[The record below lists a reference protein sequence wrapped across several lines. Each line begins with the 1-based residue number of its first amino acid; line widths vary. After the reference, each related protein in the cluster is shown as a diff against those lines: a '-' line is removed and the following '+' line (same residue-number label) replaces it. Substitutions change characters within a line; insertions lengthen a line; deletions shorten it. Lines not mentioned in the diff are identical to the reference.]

1 MDKFLKINLF
11 NKILAIIVFAS
22 VLFSFFL
29 EFFLNLIP
37 CKLCLYQRHL
47 WLFLLLAC
55 IINLKQSS
63 KSRYIEMIITITL
76 CAIITLSFY
85 HSGIEFGFFNNI
97 ISCTSEN
104 NETVNSIE
112 ELDFLIRNTKNMDCA
127 FPKFKIFN
135 LSLSNLS
142 FLFSTSLL
150 LFCLKKYNRN
160 IFKQYV
166 KNKN

>member
-11 NKILAIIVFAS
+11 NKVLAIIVATS

-37 CKLCLYQRHL
+37 CKLCLYQRYL

-55 IINLKQSS
+55 ILNIKQSS
-63 KSRYIEMIITITL
+63 KSRYIEIIITITL

-104 NETVNSIE
+104 NETANSIE

-150 LFCLKKYNRN
+150 LLCLKKYNRS
-160 IFKQYV
+160 IFK
-166 KNKN
+166 

>member
-11 NKILAIIVFAS
+11 NKFLAIIVFAS

-37 CKLCLYQRHL
+37 CKLCLYQRYL

-63 KSRYIEMIITITL
+63 KSRYIETIIIITL

-142 FLFSTSLL
+142 FLFSFSLL
-150 LFCLKKYNRN
+150 LLCLKRYNKN
-160 IFKQYV
+160 IFK
-166 KNKN
+166 

>member
-37 CKLCLYQRHL
+37 CKLCLYQRYL

-104 NETVNSIE
+104 NKTVNSIE

-127 FPKFKIFN
+127 FPKFKVFN

-160 IFKQYV
+160 IFK
-166 KNKN
+166 

>member
-1 MDKFLKINLF
+1 MDKFLIINLF

-37 CKLCLYQRHL
+37 CKLCLYQRYL

-63 KSRYIEMIITITL
+63 KSRYIEIIITITL

-160 IFKQYV
+160 IFK
-166 KNKN
+166 

>member
-37 CKLCLYQRHL
+37 CKLCLYQRYL

-63 KSRYIEMIITITL
+63 KSRYIEIIITITL

-112 ELDFLIRNTKNMDCA
+112 DLDFLIRNTKNMDCA

-160 IFKQYV
+160 IFK
-166 KNKN
+166 

>member
-37 CKLCLYQRHL
+37 CKLCLYQRYL

-63 KSRYIEMIITITL
+63 KSRYIEIIITITL
-76 CAIITLSFY
+76 FAIITLSFY

-127 FPKFKIFN
+127 FPKFKVFN

-150 LFCLKKYNRN
+150 LFCLKKYNGN
-160 IFKQYV
+160 IFK
-166 KNKN
+166 

>member
-11 NKILAIIVFAS
+11 NKILAIIVFVS

-29 EFFLNLIP
+29 EFFLDLIP
-37 CKLCLYQRHL
+37 CKLCLYQRYL
-47 WLFLLLAC
+47 WLLLLLAC
-55 IINLKQSS
+55 VLNIKQSS
-63 KSRYIEMIITITL
+63 KSKYIEIIITIIL

-104 NETVNSIE
+104 NETANSIE

-142 FLFSTSLL
+142 FLFSASLL

-160 IFKQYV
+160 IFK
-166 KNKN
+166 

>member
-37 CKLCLYQRHL
+37 CKLCLYQRYL

-104 NETVNSIE
+104 NKTANSIE

-160 IFKQYV
+160 IFK
-166 KNKN
+166 

>member
-37 CKLCLYQRHL
+37 CKLCLYQRYL

-112 ELDFLIRNTKNMDCA
+112 ELDFLIRNTKNIDCA

-160 IFKQYV
+160 IFK
-166 KNKN
+166 

>member
-11 NKILAIIVFAS
+11 NKVLAIIVFAS

-37 CKLCLYQRHL
+37 CKLCLYQRYL

-55 IINLKQSS
+55 IFNIKESS
-63 KSRYIEMIITITL
+63 KSKYIEIIITITL
-76 CAIITLSFY
+76 CAIISLSFY

-97 ISCTSEN
+97 ISCVSEN
-104 NETVNSIE
+104 NKTANSIE
-112 ELDFLIRNTKNMDCA
+112 ELDFLIRNTKNLDCA
-127 FPKFKIFN
+127 FPKFKFFY

-142 FLFSTSLL
+142 FLFSSSLL
-150 LFCLKKYNRN
+150 LLCLKIYKKN
-160 IFKQYV
+160 IFK
-166 KNKN
+166 

>member
-37 CKLCLYQRHL
+37 CKLCLYQRYL

-63 KSRYIEMIITITL
+63 KSRYIETIIIITL

-104 NETVNSIE
+104 NKTVNSIE

-150 LFCLKKYNRN
+150 LFCLIKYNRN
-160 IFKQYV
+160 IFK
-166 KNKN
+166 

>member
-1 MDKFLKINLF
+1 MDNFLKINLF

-37 CKLCLYQRHL
+37 CKLCLYQRYL

-63 KSRYIEMIITITL
+63 KSRYIETIIIITL

-150 LFCLKKYNRN
+150 LFCLKKYNKN
-160 IFKQYV
+160 IFK
-166 KNKN
+166 

>member
-11 NKILAIIVFAS
+11 NKILAIIVFTS
-22 VLFSFFL
+22 VFFSFFL

-37 CKLCLYQRHL
+37 CKLCLYQRYL

-63 KSRYIEMIITITL
+63 KSRYIETIIIITL

-160 IFKQYV
+160 IFK
-166 KNKN
+166 

>member
-1 MDKFLKINLF
+1 MDKFLKINQF

-37 CKLCLYQRHL
+37 CKLCLYQRYL

-63 KSRYIEMIITITL
+63 KSRYIETIIIITL
-76 CAIITLSFY
+76 CAIIILSFY

-160 IFKQYV
+160 IFK
-166 KNKN
+166 

>member
-11 NKILAIIVFAS
+11 NKVLAIIVFTS

-37 CKLCLYQRHL
+37 CKLCLYQRYL

-97 ISCTSEN
+97 ISCISQD
-104 NETVNSIE
+104 NETANSIE

-160 IFKQYV
+160 IFK
-166 KNKN
+166 

>member
-37 CKLCLYQRHL
+37 CKLCLYQRYL

-63 KSRYIEMIITITL
+63 KSRYIEIIITITL

-142 FLFSTSLL
+142 FLFGTSLL

-160 IFKQYV
+160 IFK
-166 KNKN
+166 

>member
-37 CKLCLYQRHL
+37 CKLCLYQRYL

-63 KSRYIEMIITITL
+63 KSRYIEIIITITL

-112 ELDFLIRNTKNMDCA
+112 ELEFLIRNTKNMDCA

-160 IFKQYV
+160 IFK
-166 KNKN
+166 

>member
-1 MDKFLKINLF
+1 MDNFLKINLF
-11 NKILAIIVFAS
+11 NVVLASIVFAS

-37 CKLCLYQRHL
+37 CKLCLYQRYL
-47 WLFLLLAC
+47 WLFLLFAC
-55 IINLKQSS
+55 ILNIKQNS
-63 KSRYIEMIITITL
+63 KSKYFQIIITITL

-97 ISCTSEN
+97 ISCISPN
-104 NETVNSIE
+104 NETANSIE
-112 ELDFLIRNTKNMDCA
+112 ELDFLIRNTRNMDCA

-150 LFCLKKYNRN
+150 LLCLKKYNRN
-160 IFKQYV
+160 IFK
-166 KNKN
+166 

>member
-37 CKLCLYQRHL
+37 CKLCLYQRYL

-63 KSRYIEMIITITL
+63 KSRYIEIIITITL

-104 NETVNSIE
+104 NKTVNSIE

-160 IFKQYV
+160 IFK
-166 KNKN
+166 

>member
-11 NKILAIIVFAS
+11 NKLLAIIVFAS

-37 CKLCLYQRHL
+37 CKLCLYQRYL

-63 KSRYIEMIITITL
+63 KSRYIETIIIITL

-160 IFKQYV
+160 IFK
-166 KNKN
+166 

>member
-37 CKLCLYQRHL
+37 CKLCLYQRYL

-104 NETVNSIE
+104 NETFNSIE

-142 FLFSTSLL
+142 LLFSTSLL
-150 LFCLKKYNRN
+150 LLCLKKYNRN
-160 IFKQYV
+160 IFK
-166 KNKN
+166 

>member
-37 CKLCLYQRHL
+37 CKLCLYQRYL

-63 KSRYIEMIITITL
+63 KSRYIEIIITITL

-104 NETVNSIE
+104 NETANSIE

-142 FLFSTSLL
+142 FLFGTSLL
-150 LFCLKKYNRN
+150 LFCLKKYNKN
-160 IFKQYV
+160 IFK
-166 KNKN
+166 

>member
-11 NKILAIIVFAS
+11 NKFLAIIVFAS

-29 EFFLNLIP
+29 EFFFNLIP
-37 CKLCLYQRHL
+37 CKLCLYQRYL
-47 WLFLLLAC
+47 WLLLLLAC
-55 IINLKQSS
+55 ILNIKQSS
-63 KSRYIEMIITITL
+63 KSKYFEIIITITL
-76 CAIITLSFY
+76 CAIIALSFY

-97 ISCTSEN
+97 ISCISQN
-104 NETVNSIE
+104 NETANSIE

-142 FLFSTSLL
+142 FVFSCGLFFL
-150 LFCLKKYNRN
+150 CLKVYNKN
-160 IFKQYV
+160 IFKYYD
-166 KNKN
+166 K

>member
-37 CKLCLYQRHL
+37 CKLCLYQRYL

-55 IINLKQSS
+55 IINLKQNS
-63 KSRYIEMIITITL
+63 KSRYIETIIIITL

-160 IFKQYV
+160 IFK
-166 KNKN
+166 

>member
-1 MDKFLKINLF
+1 MNKFLKINLF
-11 NKILAIIVFAS
+11 NVVLASIVFAS

-37 CKLCLYQRHL
+37 CKLCLYQRYL
-47 WLFLLLAC
+47 WLLLLLAC
-55 IINLKQSS
+55 ILNLKQSS
-63 KSRYIEMIITITL
+63 KSKYFEIIITVTL

-97 ISCTSEN
+97 ISCISEN
-104 NETVNSIE
+104 NETANSIE
-112 ELDFLIRNTKNMDCA
+112 ELDFLIRNTKNVDCA

-150 LFCLKKYNRN
+150 LLCLKKYNRN
-160 IFKQYV
+160 IFK
-166 KNKN
+166 

>member
-1 MDKFLKINLF
+1 MDNFLKINLF
-11 NKILAIIVFAS
+11 NKFLAILVFAS
-22 VLFSFFL
+22 VIFSFFL

-37 CKLCLYQRHL
+37 CKLCLYQRYL

-63 KSRYIEMIITITL
+63 KSRYIEIIITITL

-160 IFKQYV
+160 IFK
-166 KNKN
+166 

>member
-37 CKLCLYQRHL
+37 CKLCLYQRYL

-55 IINLKQSS
+55 IINLKQNS
-63 KSRYIEMIITITL
+63 KSRYIEIIITITL

-104 NETVNSIE
+104 KETANSIE

-127 FPKFKIFN
+127 FPKFKILNFT
-135 LSLSNLS
+135 LSNLS
-142 FLFSTSLL
+142 FLFSTTLL
-150 LFCLKKYNRN
+150 LLCLKKYNRN
-160 IFKQYV
+160 IFK
-166 KNKN
+166 

>member
-1 MDKFLKINLF
+1 MDNFLKINLF

-37 CKLCLYQRHL
+37 CKLCLYQRYL

-63 KSRYIEMIITITL
+63 KSRYIETIIIITL

-104 NETVNSIE
+104 NETVNSIK

-160 IFKQYV
+160 IFK
-166 KNKN
+166 

>member
-22 VLFSFFL
+22 VFFSFFL

-37 CKLCLYQRHL
+37 CKLCLYQRYL

-55 IINLKQSS
+55 IINLKQSN

-160 IFKQYV
+160 IFK
-166 KNKN
+166 

>member
-22 VLFSFFL
+22 VFFSFFL

-37 CKLCLYQRHL
+37 CKLCLYQRYL

-63 KSRYIEMIITITL
+63 KSRYIETIIIITL

-160 IFKQYV
+160 IFK
-166 KNKN
+166 

>member
-1 MDKFLKINLF
+1 MDKFSKINLF

-37 CKLCLYQRHL
+37 CKLCLYQRYL

-63 KSRYIEMIITITL
+63 KSRYIEIIITITL

-160 IFKQYV
+160 IFK
-166 KNKN
+166 

>member
-22 VLFSFFL
+22 VFFSFFL

-37 CKLCLYQRHL
+37 CKLCLYQRYL

-63 KSRYIEMIITITL
+63 KSRYIEIIITITL
-76 CAIITLSFY
+76 FAIITLSFY

-127 FPKFKIFN
+127 FPKFKVFN

-160 IFKQYV
+160 IFK
-166 KNKN
+166 

>member
-11 NKILAIIVFAS
+11 NKALAIIVSAS
-22 VLFSFFL
+22 VLFSYFL
-29 EFFLNLIP
+29 EFFFNLIP
-37 CKLCLYQRHL
+37 CKLCLYQRYL

-63 KSRYIEMIITITL
+63 KSRYIEIIITMTL
-76 CAIITLSFY
+76 CSIITLSFY

-104 NETVNSIE
+104 KETANSIE

-160 IFKQYV
+160 IFK
-166 KNKN
+166 